1 MVNNMISP
9 LAYVH
14 PDAKIDPTAEIG
26 PFAYIEDNVEIGAGT
41 VVMANASVMHGS
53 RIGKNCRI
61 FPSAVVGAVPQDLKF
76 HGEETL
82 AIVGDNTTIREC
94 ATIHR
99 GTFSK
104 EKTVVGNNCLIMAYC
119 HVAHDCELHD
129 NIIMSNAVQ
138 LAGEVVVENNAI
150 IGGGT
155 LVHQFTHIGEHV
167 MIQGGSKVN
176 KDVPPFVIA
185 AREPIQYCGINSV
198 GLNRRGF
205 SREQLDA
212 IQETYRMVYSPLYN
226 ISQACEHALSELPES
241 AERNMI
247 IDFIKSSPRGI
258 IRSAV

>member
-1 MVNNMISP
+1 MISK
-9 LAYVH
+9 LAYVD
-14 PDAKIDPTAEIG
+14 PSAQIDPTAEIG
-26 PFAYIEDNVEIGAGT
+26 PFAYIEDNVVIGAGT
-41 VVMANASVMHGS
+41 VVMANASIMHGT

-61 FPSAVVGAVPQDLKF
+61 FPSAVVGAIPQDLKF

-82 AIVGDNTTIREC
+82 AIIGDNTTIREC

-119 HVAHDCELHD
+119 HVAHDCLLHD

-138 LAGEVVVENNAI
+138 LAGEVVVEDNAI

-155 LVHQFTHIGEHV
+155 LVHQFTHIGQHV
-167 MIQGGSKVN
+167 MVQGGSKVN
-176 KDVPPFVIA
+176 KDVPPYVVA
-185 AREPIQYCGINSV
+185 ARDPIQYCGINSV

-205 SREQLDA
+205 TREQIAA

-226 ISQACEHALSELPES
+226 ISQAVEHAFAELPQS
-241 AERNMI
+241 SERDLVLN
-247 IDFIKSSPRGI
+247 FVKESPRGI
-258 IRSAV
+258 IKGAL